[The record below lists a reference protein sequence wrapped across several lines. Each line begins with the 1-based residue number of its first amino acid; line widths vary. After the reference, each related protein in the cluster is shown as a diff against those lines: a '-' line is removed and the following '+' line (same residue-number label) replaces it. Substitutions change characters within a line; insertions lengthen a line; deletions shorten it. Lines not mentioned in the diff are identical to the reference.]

1 MGFLKYILIPRLL
14 KKRMMKSYLQ
24 LKFLPCNPDLALLLL
39 RLWLGLSML
48 VLHGWPK
55 LQKLT
60 GGSHE
65 FADPFGI
72 GALPSLVI
80 AVATEVGGSIL
91 LVLGVFGRF
100 AALMLA
106 STMGVAWGITHQMKL
121 SGPGSGELAFIYLAG
136 FIVIVLAGTGK
147 YSAEGQG

>member
-1 MGFLKYILIPRLL
+1 MGHI
-14 KKRMMKSYLQ
+14 MKSLLQ
-24 LKFLPCNPDLALLLL
+24 LKFLPRNPDLALLLL

-55 LQKLT
+55 LLKLT

-65 FADPFGI
+65 FADPLGI

-80 AVATEVGGSIL
+80 AVVTEVAGSIL
-91 LVLGVFGRF
+91 LVLGLFGRL

-106 STMGVAWGITHQMKL
+106 GTMAVAWGVAHHMKL

-136 FIVIVLAGTGK
+136 YLTIVLAGSGK

>member
-1 MGFLKYILIPRLL
+1 
-14 KKRMMKSYLQ
+14 MKSALQ
-24 LKFLPCNPDLALLLL
+24 LKFLPRNPDLALLLL

-65 FADPFGI
+65 FADPLGI
-72 GALPSLVI
+72 GALPTLVL
-80 AVATEVGGSIL
+80 AVVTEFVASIL
-91 LVLGVFGRF
+91 LILGLFGRL

-106 STMGVAWGITHQMKL
+106 GTMAVAWGVTHQMKL

-136 FIVIVLAGTGK
+136 FLAIVLAGSGK
-147 YSAEGQG
+147 YSVDGQG

>member
-1 MGFLKYILIPRLL
+1 
-14 KKRMMKSYLQ
+14 MMKSYLQ
-24 LKFLPCNPDLALLLL
+24 LKFLPRNPDLALLLL

-48 VLHGWPK
+48 LLHGLPK

-60 GGSHE
+60 SGSHE

-80 AVATEVGGSIL
+80 AVVTEVACSIL
-91 LVLGVFGRF
+91 LILGLFGRLS
-100 AALMLA
+100 ALMLA
-106 STMGVAWGITHQMKL
+106 GTMAVAWGISHGMKL

-136 FIVIVLAGTGK
+136 YLAILLAGSGK
-147 YSAEGQG
+147 YSVDGQG